1 MMSTAGGPF
10 EEEKKALR
18 VVGPPEV
25 TKEIG
30 EVCVCP
36 IESVSTGFGAYLMVN
51 PGLSLG
57 DFETVFVPA

>member
-1 MMSTAGGPF
+1 MSTAGGPF

-30 EVCVCP
+30 EVCVWP
-36 IESVSTGFGAYLMVN
+36 IESVSIGFGPYLMVN

-57 DFETVFVPA
+57 GFETVFVPA